1 MASNQGIELR
11 AEDEYA
17 LSARGCDYT
26 LKLENGR
33 WAMYVVNATVRAW
46 NRGFAQPKYFDDLAA
61 VEAKYKAWAGIEIL
75 ATART
80 QPGFA
85 EKNLGNTH

>member
-1 MASNQGIELR
+1 MASKHAIELR
-11 AEDEYA
+11 AESEYA

-33 WAMYVVNATVRAW
+33 WAMYVINAAVRAW
-46 NRGFAQPKYFDDLAA
+46 NRGFAQPKYFDDLAS

-80 QPGFA
+80 QQEFTQTDSG
-85 EKNLGNTH
+85 KTH